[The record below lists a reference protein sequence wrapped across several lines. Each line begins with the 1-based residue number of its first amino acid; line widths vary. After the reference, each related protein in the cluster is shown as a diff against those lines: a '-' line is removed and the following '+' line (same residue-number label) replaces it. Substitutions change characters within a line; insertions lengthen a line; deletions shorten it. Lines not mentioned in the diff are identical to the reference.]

1 MSISLGFGLLLVGH
15 CESGLPLRR
24 ETLRGRL
31 VAPTSPTPAAGGKWE
46 SPRLQLARGGGNE
59 ALRLPPAQP
68 RVASGLGHLGH
79 VATGQ

>member
-31 VAPTSPTPAAGGKWE
+31 VVPTSPTPAAGGKWE
-46 SPRLQLARGGGNE
+46 SPCPQLARGGERGSQ
-59 ALRLPPAQP
+59 ATMAQP
-68 RVASGLGHLGH
+68 RVAYGLGHLDH